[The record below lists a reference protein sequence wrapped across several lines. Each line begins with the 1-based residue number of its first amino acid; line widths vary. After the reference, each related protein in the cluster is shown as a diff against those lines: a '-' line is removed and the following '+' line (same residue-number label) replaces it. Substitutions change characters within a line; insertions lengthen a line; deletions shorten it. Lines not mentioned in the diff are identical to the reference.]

1 MDEWEIIV
9 LGSGAAGLT
18 AGLFAARNGRST
30 LVLTDG
36 VIGGQLLSVGNIEDF
51 PGFPEGV
58 PGYELGPRIQ
68 EQAADA
74 GAEFRTSAAQ
84 SLEPAGDGWLV
95 ATSEGE
101 LRGSAV
107 VVATGSQFRRLG
119 VPGEE
124 RLRGKGVS
132 NCATCDAALMRG
144 KTVAVVGGGD
154 SALLEALELAQ
165 HVGKVVIFH
174 RGGAFGAQRTYQ
186 QRVLAHPAIEV
197 RFSTVIEEIVGES
210 SVEAVKVRETQTGA
224 VAQVEL
230 AAVFVYVG
238 MEPQTAFLR
247 GRLPLDESGRI
258 VTDGSLRTEL
268 AGLFAAGDVR
278 NGSEPQA
285 AVAAGEGAQAALAA
299 HRYLKDRYWPER
311 AQATEKQPLR

>member
-1 MDEWEIIV
+1 MDEFEVIV
-9 LGSGAAGLT
+9 VGSGVAGLT

-58 PGYELGPRIQ
+58 PGYDLGPRVQ

-74 GAEFRTSAAQ
+74 GAEFRTAAAQ
-84 SLEPAGDGWLV
+84 GLEPAGDHWLV
-95 ATSEGE
+95 PTSEGE
-101 LRGSAV
+101 LRASAV
-107 VVATGSQFRRLG
+107 IVATGSQFRRLG

-132 NCATCDAALMRG
+132 NCATCDAPLMRG
-144 KTVAVVGGGD
+144 KTVGVVGGGD

-165 HVGKVVIFH
+165 HAGKVVIFH
-174 RGGAFGAQRTYQ
+174 RGGGLRAQQTYQ
-186 QRVLAHPAIEV
+186 RRALAHPAIEV
-197 RFSTVIEEIVGES
+197 RYWTVIEEIVGES
-210 SVEAVKVRETQTGA
+210 SVESVKVRETQAGA
-224 VAQVEL
+224 VEQIEL
-230 AAVFVYVG
+230 ASVFVYVG

-247 GRLPLDESGRI
+247 GRLRLDESGRI
-258 VTDGSLRTEL
+258 VTDGSLRTQL
-268 AGLFAAGDVR
+268 AGVFAAGDVR
-278 NGSEPQA
+278 SGSEPQA

-299 HRYLKDRYWPER
+299 HSYLKDRS
-311 AQATEKQPLR
+311 